1 MHYSGKYILRA
12 GVKRDH
18 NECPMTGIKNRTN
31 NFLALVFTLALIC
44 LMTITIIPG
53 VRGEAAVVDLGS
65 AGNFAILAK
74 TGITDSLSSSVITGN
89 VGLSPGLGGAIKGFD
104 DCGRVSGTIY
114 RVDDS
119 GTACATNNTA
129 LVNAAVTD
137 MISAYSVATSESPDF
152 STPGAENIAGRTLTP
167 GAYAWTGAV
176 SITGNDVTLDGQ
188 GNTNAVWILRTTGAL
203 TIDAG
208 KKVVLINGAQP
219 SNIFWVVAGDT
230 ALGANSVFKGNILDA
245 GAITLGAGAALN
257 GRAFA
262 QSAVTLGG
270 STLTL
275 PIPVVAPIADFT
287 FTNATGT
294 VPLTVAFTD
303 ASSAD
308 PSGSIRIRAWDFGDG
323 ATATVQN
330 PVHTYGTAGTYTVNL
345 TVTDS
350 YGATATKLGTVT
362 VNPAS
367 VADFT
372 FTNATGTAPLYV
384 AFTDAS
390 TPVGQIASW
399 AWDFGD
405 GGSSSDTNPVYTYVV
420 PGTYSVNLTVTDVN
434 GECSTKIQT
443 ITATLQPSLEIT
455 VTNIPFN
462 LTLNHDQTTTN
473 TEIQFYVN
481 SSTNWQITAYDADPS
496 TNGHMTRYSGT
507 QYDPG
512 TRLIEPFMVRQ
523 NSNGMY
529 VNLPTSSSQAILTQ
543 TGAPEDSVT
552 PYPLGIQQNV
562 KMADAVLPGNTVYRI
577 VVTLTL
583 GST

>member
-1 MHYSGKYILRA
+1 MNPA
-12 GVKRDH
+12 
-18 NECPMTGIKNRTN
+18 
-31 NFLALVFTLALIC
+31 
-44 LMTITIIPG
+44 
-53 VRGEAAVVDLGS
+53 
-65 AGNFAILAK
+65 
-74 TGITDSLSSSVITGN
+74 SV
-89 VGLSPGLGGAIKGFD
+89 
-104 DCGRVSGTIY
+104 
-114 RVDDS
+114 
-119 GTACATNNTA
+119 
-129 LVNAAVTD
+129 
-137 MISAYSVATSESPDF
+137 
-152 STPGAENIAGRTLTP
+152 
-167 GAYAWTGAV
+167 
-176 SITGNDVTLDGQ
+176 
-188 GNTNAVWILRTTGAL
+188 
-203 TIDAG
+203 
-208 KKVVLINGAQP
+208 
-219 SNIFWVVAGDT
+219 
-230 ALGANSVFKGNILDA
+230 
-245 GAITLGAGAALN
+245 
-257 GRAFA
+257 
-262 QSAVTLGG
+262 
-270 STLTL
+270 
-275 PIPVVAPIADFT
+275 ADFT

-294 VPLTVAFTD
+294 APLFVTFTD
-303 ASSAD
+303 AST
-308 PSGSIRIRAWDFGDG
+308 PVGRIAHWSWDFGDG
-323 ATATVQN
+323 ANATIQN
-330 PVHTYGTAGTYTVNL
+330 PLHTYVTAGTYTVNL
-345 TVTDS
+345 TVTDNS
-350 YGATATKLGTVT
+350 GATATKLGTVT
-362 VNPAS
+362 VNSAP
-367 VADFT
+367 VAGFT